1 MSFKKIMPKFICTVR
16 NTEMPQRISYM
27 CRALIEG
34 RRTRALLRFTER
46 FGNWIQGTVTLS
58 DEHVRFSITRSN
70 ALLQEDGSDL
80 IIPYHDVTACRL
92 GRLAYVLKTVDL
104 ETTRHGVVRFR
115 CLFAWNE
122 RLLEDLQKR
131 LA

>member
-1 MSFKKIMPKFICTVR
+1 
-16 NTEMPQRISYM
+16 MPQPISYV

-34 RRTRALLRFTER
+34 RRTRALLRFTEH

-58 DEHVRFSITRSN
+58 DEHVRFSIARSN
-70 ALLQEDGSDL
+70 ALLQEDGTDL
-80 IIPYHDVTACRL
+80 VIPYQEVTACTL

-104 ETTRHGVVRFR
+104 ETTQYGLVRFR

-122 RLLEDLQKR
+122 RLLAELQNR
-131 LA
+131 MG

>member
-1 MSFKKIMPKFICTVR
+1 
-16 NTEMPQRISYM
+16 MPQSSSYM

-34 RRTRALLRFTER
+34 RQARALLRFTEG

-58 DEHVRFSITRSN
+58 DEHVRFSITRAN
-70 ALLQEDGSDL
+70 ALLQQDGSDL
-80 IIPYHDVTACRL
+80 IIPYQDVTSCTL

-104 ETTRHGVVRFR
+104 ETTQYGVVRFR

-122 RLLEDLQKR
+122 RLLADLQKR
-131 LA
+131 MGSLSVPTSP